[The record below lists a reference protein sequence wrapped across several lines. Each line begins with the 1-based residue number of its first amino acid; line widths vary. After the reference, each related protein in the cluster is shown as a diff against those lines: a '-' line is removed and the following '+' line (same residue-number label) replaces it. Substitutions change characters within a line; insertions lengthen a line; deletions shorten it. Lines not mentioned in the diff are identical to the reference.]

1 MVVKYDCALNLHGN
15 ASCFMW
21 LLVYQSLLSHH
32 IKYNLLHNLQRWG
45 WVQSILYLSKEILT
59 LLQQKLLPCVDFVP
73 LDSCGT
79 ATVQSHRE
87 QRGVVCTNSA
97 HAWSWWQSPWSRT
110 LWDHSNTM
118 ATVLNTSC
126 GTQNIVI
133 TKHRHWILAI
143 WRLRHWYASKYW
155 LQQPIYTKFQIIDYR
170 FRVLP
175 VFFNIKC
182 IIGTWFGSIRYRC
195 QQWSLF
201 WDVCMLRY
209 QISLLVRLWYAL
221 WQLFYFR
228 TCLVG

>member
-1 MVVKYDCALNLHGN
+1 M
-15 ASCFMW
+15 
-21 LLVYQSLLSHH
+21 LSHH

-170 FRVLP
+170 FRVLH
-175 VFFNIKC
+175 VFFQYKMHN
-182 IIGTWFGSIRYRC
+182 WN
-195 QQWSLF
+195 
-201 WDVCMLRY
+201 
-209 QISLLVRLWYAL
+209 LVRQHSLQMSTMITILRCLYVEISNIIAGEAMICIVTTV
-221 WQLFYFR
+221 LFQNVPSR
-228 TCLVG
+228 ITSV